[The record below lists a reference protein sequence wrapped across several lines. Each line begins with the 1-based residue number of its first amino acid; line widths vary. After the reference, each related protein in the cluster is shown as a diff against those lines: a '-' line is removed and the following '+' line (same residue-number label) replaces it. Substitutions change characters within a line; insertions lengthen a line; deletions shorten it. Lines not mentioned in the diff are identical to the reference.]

1 MDVPWQKSWFAYIC
15 LSKDEFKGQLKL
27 RAFVIRM
34 LCQNIDANL
43 LLLMNLEKQS
53 WLGIE
58 ERGMLGLVCEVFRCL
73 DPKLSQS
80 QRKERIAMSR
90 YLHMFCAGVRNAGY
104 IVRCGVSLLSLSV
117 AAGLPT
123 AMAEESA
130 HVLFEQPALEDVA
143 GNFYVPPATHR
154 PPPNDVFCMIL
165 WQPDPAT
172 PNGELVALTD
182 WNAGEKTGFYPPQPM
197 RQQAGFANRPNTSAV
212 QVAHDAVGAYL
223 NSADLPNGSDGGLN
237 KMMITPQYTWSAEH
251 RTYPFAQTGK
261 ALVLSMQLQIPTAND
276 EGNPHNNTYA
286 DVDLLFTDRTS
297 GVKIS
302 YGATLFFNRHPVSP
316 SRVAYDQPSNSYM
329 VNSAVAAQ
337 NPWITLLPH
346 SAVKQGA
353 PWRGW
358 KNFRY
363 AVSEEN
369 FRAALAALKRN
380 YPLINASMKPADYA
394 LSQFHLNTEMH
405 FTPRSQVP
413 TELGWSM
420 RKARIT
426 LQDLD
431 AYPD

>member
-1 MDVPWQKSWFAYIC
+1 MEEQPRV
-15 LSKDEFKGQLKL
+15 
-27 RAFVIRM
+27 
-34 LCQNIDANL
+34 
-43 LLLMNLEKQS
+43 
-53 WLGIE
+53 GIE
-58 ERGMLGLVCEVFRCL
+58 GKLTHNIFTIVYVGELDSVCEVLRYL
-73 DPKLSQS
+73 DPTLGQS
-80 QRKERIAMSR
+80 QRKERIAMSH
-90 YLHMFCAGVRNAGY
+90 YLHVLRNVVRNAGY

-117 AAGLPT
+117 ATGLPI

-130 HVLFEQPALEDVA
+130 HVLFDQPSLADVA
-143 GNFYVPPATHR
+143 GNLYVPPATHR
-154 PPPNDVFCMIL
+154 PPPNDIFSMVL

-172 PNGELVALTD
+172 SNGELVALTD
-182 WNAGEKTGFYPPQPM
+182 WNADEKTGFYPSQGM
-197 RQQAGFANRPNTSAV
+197 RHQAGFANHPNTSAV
-212 QVAHDAVGAYL
+212 QVAHDVVGAYL

-237 KMMITPQYTWSAEH
+237 KMMITPQYTWSASP
-251 RTYPFAQTGK
+251 RTYPFAQTAK
-261 ALVLSMQLQIPTAND
+261 ALVVAMQLQIPTAND

-358 KNFRY
+358 KQFRY

-369 FRAALAALKRN
+369 FRAALAALKSN
-380 YPLINASMKPADYA
+380 YPSIKASMNPADYA
-394 LSQFHLNTEMH
+394 LSQFHLNAEMH
-405 FTPRSQVP
+405 FTPGSQMP

-426 LQDLD
+426 LQDVG
-431 AYPD
+431 AYPA